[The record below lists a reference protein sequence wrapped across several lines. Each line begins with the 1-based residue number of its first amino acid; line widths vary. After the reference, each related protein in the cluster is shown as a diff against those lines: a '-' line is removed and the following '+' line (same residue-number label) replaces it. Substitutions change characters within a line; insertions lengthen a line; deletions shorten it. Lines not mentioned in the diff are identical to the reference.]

1 MKGTSMDILRVKRGD
16 KVKISY
22 FQNPETT
29 TVESVE
35 PPRSEFEEAFERID
49 RVVEE
54 EIGKALSDN
63 EVKAN
68 VVRFESVEV
77 SVTYS
82 DGEVSSYGITGNL
95 EISNYDIP
103 METRKKNIKV
113 GAYKKLDEA
122 VMGVLNEAKI
132 YLSGDRSQG
141 KLVM

>member
-1 MKGTSMDILRVKRGD
+1 MDILRVKHGD
-16 KVKISY
+16 RVKISY

-35 PPRSEFEEAFERID
+35 PPRPEFEKAFERID
-49 RVVEE
+49 RVIEE

-63 EVKAN
+63 EVKDD

-113 GAYKKLDEA
+113 GAYKNLDDA
-122 VMGVLNEAKI
+122 VREVLNEAKI

-141 KLVM
+141 KLAM

>member
-1 MKGTSMDILRVKRGD
+1 MDILRVKRGD

-35 PPRSEFEEAFERID
+35 PPRPEFEEAFERID

-77 SVTYS
+77 SVTYYGN
-82 DGEVSSYGITGNL
+82 GEVSRYGITGNF

-113 GAYKKLDEA
+113 GAYKNLDEA
-122 VMGVLNEAKI
+122 VMEVLNEAKI

>member
-1 MKGTSMDILRVKRGD
+1 MDILRVKRGD

-35 PPRSEFEEAFERID
+35 PPRPEFEDAFERID

-63 EVKAN
+63 EVKDD

-103 METRKKNIKV
+103 METRKRNIKV

-122 VMGVLNEAKI
+122 VREVLNEAKI

>member
-1 MKGTSMDILRVKRGD
+1 M
-16 KVKISY
+16 
-22 FQNPETT
+22 
-29 TVESVE
+29 
-35 PPRSEFEEAFERID
+35 
-49 RVVEE
+49 
-54 EIGKALSDN
+54 
-63 EVKAN
+63 
-68 VVRFESVEV
+68 RFESVEV

-82 DGEVSSYGITGNL
+82 DGEVSSYGITGNF

-122 VMGVLNEAKI
+122 VREVLNEAKI